1 MKHIVVC
8 VGDTHCGSTVGLCPP
23 EGLEL
28 DDGGMYEPNKAQRWL
43 WDNWE
48 QAWAEIKSIKRK
60 NKKAKLHL
68 IFNGDLIDGD
78 HHRTAQIARPLTG
91 IHVTCAL

>member
-28 DDGGMYEPNKAQRWL
+28 DDEGLYLPSKPSSGYGITGKKPGQ
-43 WDNWE
+43 
-48 QAWAEIKSIKRK
+48 KSNQSKEKIEKQSY
-60 NKKAKLHL
+60 
-68 IFNGDLIDGD
+68 I
-78 HHRTAQIARPLTG
+78 
-91 IHVTCAL
+91 

>member
-28 DDGGMYEPNKAQRWL
+28 DDGGM
-43 WDNWE
+43 
-48 QAWAEIKSIKRK
+48 
-60 NKKAKLHL
+60 
-68 IFNGDLIDGD
+68 
-78 HHRTAQIARPLTG
+78 
-91 IHVTCAL
+91 

>member
-8 VGDTHCGSTVGLCPP
+8 AGDIHCGSTVGLCPP

-28 DDGGMYEPNKAQRWL
+28 DDGGMYEPNKSQRWL

-48 QAWAEIKSIKRK
+48 KAWAVIKSVKRK
-60 NKKAKLHL
+60 N
-68 IFNGDLIDGD
+68 
-78 HHRTAQIARPLTG
+78 
-91 IHVTCAL
+91 